1 MKVNDLEN
9 TIHER
14 AQQIVLHVMKMQ
26 EDPMLQKS
34 LQDAGINFNRTKLLE
49 YVTRLVGESAY
60 MGMVEGFRIC
70 QQLHMES
77 IDQVNAQFH

>member
-14 AQQIVLHVMKMQ
+14 AHQIVLQVMKMQ
-26 EDPMLQKS
+26 EDPMLQNS